1 MYSTLNKDFNSTR
14 RIQYAIL
21 LYARIVEVEGY
32 SITGCVRTV
41 NILRWG
47 KNVNKQC
54 YPSSDHQEVRGGGGE
69 TWSTIMY
76 TWT

>member
-1 MYSTLNKDFNSTR
+1 MFYSSVQQSIKKCSTNELLLTKIKDCGST
-14 RIQYAIL
+14 
-21 LYARIVEVEGY
+21 GY

-54 YPSSDHQEVRGGGGE
+54 YPSSDHQEVRCGGGE
-69 TWSTIMY
+69 TRSTIMY